1 MTDSQQN
8 SIGVSVVR
16 DYERLKKV
24 RAPKRPKR
32 KHSKLVADR
41 QYNVVQIAKAAATAA
56 GTAEKPTAAE
66 ASSAGEVQNR
76 AGKVEVTEKRK
87 AEELEGGMEFDQ
99 SAAAEEPVED
109 SEAARA
115 AKQQRI

>member
-1 MTDSQQN
+1 M
-8 SIGVSVVR
+8 VR

-32 KHSKLVADR
+32 SKRKPSKFVADR
-41 QYNVVQIAKAAATAA
+41 QYNVVQIAKGAATAA
-56 GTAEKPTAAE
+56 GIASNPTGEGSSTAD
-66 ASSAGEVQNR
+66 VQNR

-87 AEELEGGMEFDQ
+87 AEALEGGMEVEQ
-99 SAAAEEPVED
+99 SEAAEEVVVED

>member
-1 MTDSQQN
+1 MTDGQQN

-16 DYERLKKV
+16 DYDRLKKV
-24 RAPKRPKR
+24 RSPKRPKR
-32 KHSKLVADR
+32 KHSKLEADR

-56 GTAEKPTAAE
+56 GTAEKSTTE
-66 ASSAGEVQNR
+66 ASSVGEVQNR

-87 AEELEGGMEFDQ
+87 AEELGGGMEVDR
-99 SAAAEEPVED
+99 SAAAEEAVED
-109 SEAARA
+109 SEAARP